1 MVYRKEGR
9 IMAEKALIYIH
20 GKGGTAAASEYFQ
33 QLFPEY
39 DTFGFDYKAENP
51 WEAEVEYKGYFT
63 KLSKEYSYIT
73 VIASSLGAY
82 FLMIAGVSDMIQK
95 AFLVSPIV
103 DMEGLIEDMMA
114 RANVSNEYRK
124 NWLNKHK

>member
-1 MVYRKEGR
+1 
-9 IMAEKALIYIH
+9 MAEKALIYIH

-103 DMEGLIEDMMA
+103 DMVSTGFILMSKLNIEKIGLTNI
-114 RANVSNEYRK
+114 SNAMTIRT
-124 NWLNKHK
+124 NKFVY